1 MTEFY
6 AEPDFEVLA
15 VDALK
20 AAGAVTA
27 LVPADAIA
35 TKLRASWRAGQP
47 ALRIRRIGGL
57 PTEQAAQHLVRGRL
71 QIEAYAGDEGDA
83 FAIAQQADLA
93 LRAMPGSYPGAVVT
107 AVRKDLAF
115 TNSPDPDSDSARFL
129 FGVVLYAH
137 GVAA

>member
-1 MTEFY
+1 MH

-15 VDALK
+15 VGALK
-20 AAGAVTA
+20 AAAAVTA
-27 LVPADAIA
+27 LVDADAIG
-35 TKLRASWRAGQP
+35 TKLRARWRAGQA

-57 PTEQAAQHLVRGRL
+57 PTEQAAQHLIRGRL
-71 QIEAYAGDEGDA
+71 QIEAYAGDEADA

-93 LRAMPGSYPGAVVT
+93 LRAMPGTYPGAVVT

-115 TNSPDPDSDSARFL
+115 TNSPDPDSDSARFV

-137 GVAA
+137 GAAA